1 LRYRVEPLRE
11 VKAMADEPTRAGR
24 RPGDRCQEP
33 EDEAGQGLAEYALI
47 LALVALVCIGALGAL
62 GGAIAASPGFQIF
75 SGV

>member
-1 LRYRVEPLRE
+1 LRE

-47 LALVALVCIGALGAL
+47 LAFVAIVCAAAVGALGTAL
-62 GGAIAASPGFQIF
+62 AGSPGFQIF